1 MQAKLIEVKLTKSK
15 LKEIIREE
23 IKNLKEGG
31 LEDAHW
37 NMDKWMP
44 NERDL
49 MDEFHY
55 ILNISNKSKR
65 LKELISFLEDEA
77 HEDILYKYLGKKS
90 IKDLAKHI
98 IKKEA

>member
-1 MQAKLIEVKLTKSK
+1 MKITKLK

-23 IKNLKEGG
+23 IKNLNEGD
-31 LEDAHW
+31 LDNAYS

-44 NERDL
+44 HERDI
-49 MDEFHY
+49 MDEFHE
-55 ILNISNKSKR
+55 ILDISNKSKQ
-65 LKELISFLEDEA
+65 LKDLISFLENA
-77 HEDILYKYLGKKS
+77 SYEDILYKHLGRKS

>member
-1 MQAKLIEVKLTKSK
+1 MITSQIKMKLTKSK
-15 LKEIIREE
+15 LREMIREE
-23 IKNLKEGG
+23 IKILKEGD

-44 NERDL
+44 NERDI
-49 MDEFHY
+49 MDEFY
-55 ILNISNKSKR
+55 EILNISNKGKR
-65 LKELISFLEDEA
+65 LKELINFLEEES
-77 HEDILYKYLGKKS
+77 HEDILYKYLGRKS